1 MCTST
6 QQYKTNKFAASY
18 VYEHSA
24 VLRQPTCCYIL
35 HWTNQQT
42 CTYAVLYLKM
52 RNVYQM
58 TWVLSSNDNDGCWHY
73 YQVSSLTYVYTY
85 VYYIICTW
93 YTYISWIRC
102 TRYQRPGT
110 TNHPHHLGA
119 DVTFCLPRPQHL
131 TQTLLIN
138 IIYPPL
144 HSDYSS
150 SFRVVVD
157 GFCLFALGVV
167 ADVRYWWSF
176 SFIWDCC
183 WIIYV

>member
-1 MCTST
+1 MLHILEYILSDTTYCGWFFTIRVVVLCCVTTDAMCTST

-131 TQTLLIN
+131 
-138 IIYPPL
+138 
-144 HSDYSS
+144 
-150 SFRVVVD
+150 
-157 GFCLFALGVV
+157 
-167 ADVRYWWSF
+167 
-176 SFIWDCC
+176 
-183 WIIYV
+183 